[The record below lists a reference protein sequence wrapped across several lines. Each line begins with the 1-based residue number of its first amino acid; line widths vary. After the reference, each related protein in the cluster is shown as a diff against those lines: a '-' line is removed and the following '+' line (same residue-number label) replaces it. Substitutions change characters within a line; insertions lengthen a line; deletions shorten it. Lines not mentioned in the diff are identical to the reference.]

1 MNESLY
7 YCVVGTIMRSET
19 EVIRPGLLVGRSFS
33 GQDNTSSRNKFSVS
47 TSSDLVPAINLPTIV
62 SRSPN
67 SCIPNVFRGRY
78 FSKAVQV
85 KSVQPSKKRYVPGF
99 VKHDFPCVNEALEYQ
114 FRAPSNNVQLKW
126 LRVNKDE
133 GNLQV
138 TVPCFSFRAEKYD
151 LSYLESIIM
160 KTAAYFTTEQALFR
174 RLNGYL
180 VCLN

>member
-1 MNESLY
+1 
-7 YCVVGTIMRSET
+7 MRKRGSRVPVSCSVKQRST
-19 EVIRPGLLVGRSFS
+19 E
-33 GQDNTSSRNKFSVS
+33 
-47 TSSDLVPAINLPTIV
+47 
-62 SRSPN
+62 
-67 SCIPNVFRGRY
+67 
-78 FSKAVQV
+78 
-85 KSVQPSKKRYVPGF
+85 
-99 VKHDFPCVNEALEYQ
+99 
-114 FRAPSNNVQLKW
+114 W